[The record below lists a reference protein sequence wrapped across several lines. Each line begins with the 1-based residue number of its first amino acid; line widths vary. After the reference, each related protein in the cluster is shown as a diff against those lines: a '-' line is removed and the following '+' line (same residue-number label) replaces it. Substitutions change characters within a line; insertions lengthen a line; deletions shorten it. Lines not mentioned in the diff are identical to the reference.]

1 MKGFQQEPASLQT
14 TLAAVKE
21 DSLEAESRGR
31 AEGEAGAE
39 TTGAAGQLW
48 EYQRVRSSRLG
59 VRLPGFKS
67 QLLHLL
73 PMRPRAVPVL

>member
-31 AEGEAGAE
+31 AEEEARAE
-39 TTGAAGQLW
+39 ATGAAG
-48 EYQRVRSSRLG
+48 RL
-59 VRLPGFKS
+59 
-67 QLLHLL
+67 
-73 PMRPRAVPVL
+73 